1 MGNIK
6 VIYETKR
13 YVLFWDYVSHKLR
26 LYDKLNQH
34 LIF

>member
-6 VIYETKR
+6 IIFETQN

-26 LYDKLNQH
+26 LYNKLNQH